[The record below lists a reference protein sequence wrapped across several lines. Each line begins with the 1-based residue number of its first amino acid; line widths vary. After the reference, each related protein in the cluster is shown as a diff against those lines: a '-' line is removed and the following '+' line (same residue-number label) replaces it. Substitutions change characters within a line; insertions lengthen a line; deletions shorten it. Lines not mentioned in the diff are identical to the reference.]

1 MTTRQSARPRAAAGP
16 RSRRGRAS
24 ASNGF
29 SLIELMLV
37 VGIAATTTVVAIPEF
52 MAAMDEYRTL
62 GAARY
67 LSSQF
72 HRTRAEAVARSAN
85 TAVRFEPSGNS
96 YTFSTYLDGNRNGV
110 SVRDIGDGIDRRL
123 APATSLK
130 EQFSGV
136 DFGTTPDLPSA
147 DGTPLDGADPIRFGV
162 SHMATFTA
170 RGTWHSFRFDV
181 SCSSRDG
188 QLLSCLVLNLENATL
203 ARCCPS
209 LLLSKPYWLVRPAK
223 PHKSLLPRPAIG
235 AHPRCTRSG
244 GVRGGVE
251 FLRL

>member
-1 MTTRQSARPRAAAGP
+1 
-16 RSRRGRAS
+16 
-24 ASNGF
+24 
-29 SLIELMLV
+29 
-37 VGIAATTTVVAIPEF
+37 
-52 MAAMDEYRTL
+52 MDEYRTL

-96 YTFSTYLDGNRNGV
+96 FTFSTYVDGNRNGV

-123 APATSLK
+123 ASATSLK

-136 DFGTTPDLPSA
+136 DFGTTPDLPSP

-170 RGTWHSFRFDV
+170 HGTATPGSVYIRGSQGTQYVLRVFGDTGKTHLLKFDRRRRQWGPV
-181 SCSSRDG
+181 
-188 QLLSCLVLNLENATL
+188 
-203 ARCCPS
+203 
-209 LLLSKPYWLVRPAK
+209 
-223 PHKSLLPRPAIG
+223 
-235 AHPRCTRSG
+235 
-244 GVRGGVE
+244 
-251 FLRL
+251 